1 VKLGVKKTE
10 DEYEYDDEEDDKIPA
25 VYNTSYP

>member
-10 DEYEYDDEEDDKIPA
+10 DEYDDEEDDKIPA